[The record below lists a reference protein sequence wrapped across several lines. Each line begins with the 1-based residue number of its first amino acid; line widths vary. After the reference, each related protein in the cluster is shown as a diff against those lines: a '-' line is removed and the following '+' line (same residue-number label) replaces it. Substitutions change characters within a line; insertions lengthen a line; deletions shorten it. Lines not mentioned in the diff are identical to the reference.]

1 MEELK
6 RRILYVEGWEDTMVA
21 ITMRLRMCGFNV
33 ETACTLAEGLH
44 LAKSRK
50 YDLFLLA
57 GLLADAVGLELCM
70 KIREFD
76 RQTPIIFFSVLAYKA
91 DRDAALAA
99 GAQAY
104 LVKPNDLDRLE
115 ETIHRLLGQ

>member
-1 MEELK
+1 MEETK

-21 ITMRLRMCGFNV
+21 ITMRLGMSGFDV
-33 ETACTLAEGLH
+33 ETARTMAEGLR

-57 GLLADAVGLELCM
+57 GILADALGLDLCM

-76 RQTPIIFFSVLAYKA
+76 RQTPIVFFSVLAYKT
-91 DRDAALAA
+91 DKDAALDA

-104 LVKPNDLDRLE
+104 LVKPNDIDRLE
-115 ETIHRLLGQ
+115 ETIHRLLGR